1 MKKFFFFAAAAAIA
15 MTACTK
21 TQTTAVSEG
30 NLIRFSNSFVDNV
43 TKADVTN
50 GSIKSFWVFGEYNSE
65 TTTWVPLFNNVEV
78 KGTATGTGNVWTP
91 VQTAYWQINKSHAF
105 GAYANGESS
114 LTEGVAFDPAAKKLT
129 FTDYAAGANDLI
141 AATSDNTLSWDGQ
154 GDAPAVALTFK
165 HLLSKVKFTFSTK
178 AADTYTMAV
187 SDLKVTNAI
196 KTASVDFTAN
206 VVGTWNGTAT
216 GEDVEAYNFGGVT
229 DFAVTGGSAA
239 SEVRYVIPQTG
250 TNAID
255 VSFKVTL
262 SDESGELS
270 NGNFTGTLAIPE
282 TNTLVAGNSYN
293 FEVTIDPEDV
303 DDTMK
308 PIQFEVTT
316 VEGWVED
323 EKNNVDTPAEKQQ

>member
-15 MTACTK
+15 LTACTK

-50 GSIKSFWVFGEYNSE
+50 KSIKSFWVFGNYYK
-65 TTTWVPLFNNVEV
+65 TTGSAWVPLFNNVQV
-78 KGTATGTGNVWTP
+78 NGTATGSGNVWTP
-91 VQTAYWQINKSHAF
+91 AQNAYWVVNENHAF
-105 GAYANGESS
+105 GAYADGTNALS
-114 LTEGVAFDPAAKKLT
+114 TGVAFDPATEKLT
-129 FTDYAAGANDLI
+129 FTDYSAGANDLI
-141 AATSDNTLSWDGQ
+141 AATTDNGLNWNGSDE
-154 GDAPAVALTFK
+154 APAVALTFK
-165 HLLSKVKFTFSTK
+165 HLLSKVKFTFKTS
-178 AADTYTMAV
+178 AADTYIM
-187 SDLKVTNAI
+187 KVTALKCTNAVQ
-196 KTASVDFTAN
+196 TASVDFTEN
-206 VVGTWNGTAT
+206 TVGTWTGVAT
-216 GEDVEAYNFGGVT
+216 EDAYAFDDIA
-229 DFAVTGGSAA
+229 DFAEGGSAE
-239 SEVRYVIPQTG
+239 SVVRYVIPQEN
-250 TNAID
+250 TNSIN
-255 VSFKVTL
+255 VSFTVTL

-316 VEGWVED
+316 VNGWAED
-323 EKNNVDTPAEKQQ
+323 TNVTTPAEKQQ